1 MASTIRNVGKL
12 VGLLIFLACPSIS
25 LALPEDKSKLLQ
37 VKADFADINQETHN
51 GSYNRHVE
59 LDQGSTHL
67 RADNAQTKANQKN
80 KLILAI
86 ANGNKNEQAH
96 FWTLTD
102 INKPPLHAYANII
115 RYFPNK
121 HLIELEGNA
130 RVEQGKDS
138 FSAPKISYDTLHKH
152 VVSNAQGLA
161 QTIIIIHP
169 EKKHE

>member
-1 MASTIRNVGKL
+1 MIRSMAKYWG
-12 VGLLIFLACPSIS
+12 LIFLTFTSICF
-25 LALPEDKSKLLQ
+25 ALPDDKLQLLQ
-37 VKADFADINQETHN
+37 VKAGSADINQYTHE
-51 GSYNRHVE
+51 GTYTQSVE

-67 RADNAQTKANQKN
+67 RADNAITKLNQKN
-80 KLILAI
+80 KLTQAV
-86 ANGNKNEQAH
+86 ANGSKNSQAH

-102 INKPPLHAYANII
+102 VNKPPLHAYANII

-138 FSAPKISYDTLHKH
+138 FSAPKITYDTLHKH
-152 VVSNAQGLA
+152 VVSNASKQG